1 METFNSSL
9 LFYASG
15 ASFDAEYAKGDPHH
29 SFLKDVQIK
38 EGGAKDKYFECE
50 NRQLLAWRAPGNIY
64 AARGTL
70 SFFWRSR
77 YPVGPTAFPIFRA
90 GFSDHSSWDAV
101 WLRIDWNGEGYEA
114 FITDINL
121 SRARVRHTLGETPR
135 PDIWSHFALAWD
147 ENWGIKFYING
158 EKVAEEY
165 RPAVYSTGLDQFGPH
180 SRIISHWQVQSDYN
194 FIRGGD
200 ICEIAIHDRM
210 LCCEDILALSESRI
224 PPQIEEYSLDM
235 KDDET
240 RKGWQLRS
248 GFDGD
253 VPQIADQAS
262 VRKVEIHDAYDLKRW
277 WWKGCDGI
285 RETTWPGVYDRS
297 RLKGRNDYFQLP
309 DWDCYS
315 LSGKAITFS
324 APDEEYNHIE
334 VSGSAFGKL
343 ELVDDDGGVIKPL
356 FERAQ
361 GIERSVNAIEPLK
374 GGKIRFT
381 NVLKEEPIGD
391 FSLYNVT
398 EGKAP
403 EGVKRVFYS
412 LFEGYSKK
420 AEAQHELIAF
430 IKGRYLPYERN
441 IMTAIPAGE
450 SHKEKEFTGHDS
462 IGGYPFVNIVIPYE
476 ADDSVGLDG
485 VELKLPKLPDDV
497 KIAVQI
503 KDPLWY
509 YRNLAH
515 FVFSAKA
522 GQEKTVWFDTRD
534 RILPE
539 NKCLYMTIA
548 FSDDGYGVD
557 FLKEATVGLVY
568 KSAEEA
574 KTEHILDKFTQV
586 RDIYGHMTEERP
598 SVPEL
603 NCFNRVKAD
612 IFDLMRVDP
621 NHKPGQYYFYDFVGR
636 PARGRPALVPGYRPD
651 YQTEPVPKGVPA
663 WAFKQVE
670 MLKHYKYIVNYYIDE
685 RMIENGELG
694 GGLSDDGDFVA
705 TWCYLVMMGS
715 DPEKVYDAMVKN
727 TDAFYNQGLFTN
739 GLCSIQ
745 ADELHSSEEGIVSV
759 AACMMANNGDPKMF
773 ERAMENARQLG
784 WVTGIN
790 CAGHRH
796 VKSTYFSGSVMA
808 REEPWGGSQ
817 PAVFSAFCPS
827 WMVSRFNG
835 NERIREYLRE
845 LADGVLAHYDYENNR
860 INTYIRFDDDQIVGT
875 VFRND
880 GNRAMLLAATAQTGN
895 EKYAWMLPEN
905 HNIDDR
911 RTPGATKHPCLPLD
925 ENGVLDKEK
934 IAENYEALC
943 FHAGVNRYYNTLGS
957 CWIDRVYL
965 QQAMVACHRTGDSSG
980 INTRALYSNSRFG
993 WRFEAPGDDEKL
1005 GIIAPVSKG
1014 DSLRIVVCNISGD
1027 DVTARLIGDEV
1038 EPGLWSFKHGLDND
1052 GDDMIDGGA
1061 SEFTAEFERTVG
1073 VELTFPAN
1081 ATTVIEAR
1089 LVQRGVSYWDRCDLA
1104 IGREDIRFYDH
1115 GMNVTVHSIGAIDS
1129 PEAEVVLKNAE
1140 GQILKRAVL
1149 PPLEAPQD
1157 LWPRY
1162 RDVIFNL
1169 HNVESLDGCYVEI
1182 DPDNK
1187 LSEITRSNNIVKL

>member
-1 METFNSSL
+1 MDKGL
-9 LFYASG
+9 LFYVAGDSTTANFAKG
-15 ASFDAEYAKGDPHH
+15 RPTPSFDHEVSVIDDGACGKALSCGD
-29 SFLKDVQIK
+29 
-38 EGGAKDKYFECE
+38 Y
-50 NRQLLAWRAPGNIY
+50 QLLAWRAPRNIY
-64 AARGTL
+64 AERGTL

-77 YPVGPTAFPIFRA
+77 YPVGPTAFPIFRV

-101 WLRIDWNGEGYEA
+101 WLRIDWSGEGYEA

-165 RPAVYSTGLDQFGPH
+165 RPAVYFTGLDQFGPH
-180 SRIISHWQVQSDYN
+180 SRIISNTNVQSAYN
-194 FIRGGD
+194 FTRGGD
-200 ICEIAIHDRM
+200 IDEIAIYDRM
-210 LCCEDILALSESRI
+210 LDDSQMLTLADGRLVDVCEPYELNFT
-224 PPQIEEYSLDM
+224 
-235 KDDET
+235 DEAVN
-240 RKGWQLRS
+240 KGWQLRS

-285 RETTWPGVYDRS
+285 RETTWPGVYNRS

-343 ELVDDDGGVIKPL
+343 ELVDDGGVVIKPL

-403 EGVKRVFYS
+403 EGVKKVSYS

-420 AEAQHELIAF
+420 AEAQHELITF

-450 SHKEKEFTGHDS
+450 SDKEKEFTGHDS

-476 ADDSVGLDG
+476 ADDSLGLDG

-515 FVFSAKA
+515 FVFSAKS

-574 KTEHILDKFTQV
+574 KTEHIADRFTQV
-586 RDIYGHMTEERP
+586 RDVYGHLVEEQPGTTEHD
-598 SVPEL
+598 L
-603 NCFNRVKAD
+603 FNRFAAD
-612 IFDLMRVDP
+612 VRDILRIDP
-621 NHKPGQYYFYDFVGR
+621 GHKLAQYYYYDKFTLNERYGVLDADFV
-636 PARGRPALVPGYRPD
+636 PD
-651 YQTEPVPKGVPA
+651 YQTEPVPEGVPA

-670 MLKHYKYIVNYYIDE
+670 FLKKYKHVINWLIDN
-685 RMIENGELG
+685 RMIDNGEFG
-694 GGLSDDGDFVA
+694 GGLSDDGDFVC
-705 TWCYLVMMGS
+705 TWVILVNMGC
-715 DPEKVYDAMVKN
+715 DPDRIRRVMHKN
-727 TDAFYNQGLFTN
+727 LEAFYEQGMFTN
-739 GLCSIQ
+739 GLSSII
-745 ADELHSSEEGIVSV
+745 ADELHSSEEGLISL
-759 AACMMANNGDPKMF
+759 NGSLSADIGNPKML
-773 ERAMENARQLG
+773 ERAMETARSMYWLTGVNA
-784 WVTGIN
+784 
-790 CAGHRH
+790 AGHRH
-796 VKSTYFSGSVMA
+796 IKSSYFSGSEMA
-808 REEPWGGSQ
+808 LEAPWNTQKGPLHAAISPVWQ
-817 PAVFSAFCPS
+817 
-827 WMVSRFNG
+827 VSRFNG
-835 NERIREYLRE
+835 NEKVRRLLIEMADS
-845 LADGVLAHYDYENNR
+845 LAAHYNPETGTLHNNIRFEDDAELSMQRVRGVQNQENN
-860 INTYIRFDDDQIVGT
+860 
-875 VFRND
+875 
-880 GNRAMLLAATAQTGN
+880 MMHAAYYQTGDT
-895 EKYAWMLPEN
+895 KYMEVIQNRKPPCSENAEAWKAE
-905 HNIDDR
+905 IAR
-911 RTPGATKHPCLPLD
+911 RYDQRAF
-925 ENGVLDKEK
+925 
-934 IAENYEALC
+934 I
-943 FHAGVNRYYNTLGS
+943 AGVREYYNTHGHP
-957 CWIDRVYL
+957 WIDRVYL
-965 QQAMVACHRTGDSSG
+965 TGDDLL
-980 INTRALYSNSRFG
+980 NDRLADPLVEQSRFMYPSNRIA
-993 WRFEAPGDDEKL
+993 WRFENAGDDEKL
-1005 GIIAPVSKG
+1005 GILSPIAENDHVKLIVHNLSGDTVKARILGNEILPGTWNVSYG
-1014 DSLRIVVCNISGD
+1014 VDENGD
-1027 DVTARLIGDEV
+1027 DVADSPAEHET
-1038 EPGLWSFKHGLDND
+1038 SFER
-1052 GDDMIDGGA
+1052 
-1061 SEFTAEFERTVG
+1061 STWVSAEFAPKATTI
-1073 VELTFPAN
+1073 VEL
-1081 ATTVIEAR
+1081 R
-1089 LVQRGVSYWDRCDLA
+1089 LVKQGRSYFDRCDLG
-1104 IGREDIRFYDH
+1104 ISRDDIKFYDH
-1115 GMNVTVHSIGAIDS
+1115 GMNVTVHSLGNVDS
-1129 PEAEVVLKNAE
+1129 PQAEVVLKNAE
-1140 GQILKRAVL
+1140 GKILKKAIL
-1149 PPLEAPQD
+1149 PPLEAPRD

-1169 HNVESLDGCYVEI
+1169 HNVDSLEGCYVEI

-1187 LSEITRSNNIVKL
+1187 LCEITRNNNIVRL